1 MGTTEKGI
9 HFWKYRCLAERQLLL
24 ILSARC
30 LGPTV
35 MQRSVKPEKDRWR
48 SASGSTSSIYLGFNQ
63 SRSDHSTVWGF
74 FSLLKLDADFQ
85 LLLLSLSYSPMALTS
100 THFIDFP
107 TACEA
112 IVVRLMSKQRT
123 EIICQLWNGDGQRGE
138 RRKRVAV
145 PSELLFLYLPFL

>member
-1 MGTTEKGI
+1 
-9 HFWKYRCLAERQLLL
+9 
-24 ILSARC
+24 
-30 LGPTV
+30 
-35 MQRSVKPEKDRWR
+35 MQSSVKPEKDRWR

-63 SRSDHSTVWGF
+63 SRSDDSTVWGF

-112 IVVRLMSKQRT
+112 IVVWLMSEQRT
-123 EIICQLWNGDGQRGE
+123 EIICQL
-138 RRKRVAV
+138 
-145 PSELLFLYLPFL
+145 